1 MTKELLT
8 QLNEQQRQAVTHT
21 DGPLLII
28 AGAGSGKTR
37 VITYRVAYLLSLAV
51 PSWNILAVTFTNKA
65 AEEMRV
71 RVNTLLRSLTES
83 QQQSSPLI
91 STFHSFCVRVL
102 RQDIHRLGYQRTFNI
117 YDEGDSLR
125 LIKQC
130 GRELGLDEKKHRAKE
145 ILSVIDKAK
154 DDLLDYESYQI
165 YASASHTPFR
175 LLVGDIYKRYQ
186 QKLKENNALDFGDL
200 IMLTVQLW
208 QAHPEVLQQYQERFK
223 YIMIDEYQ
231 DTNHAQYILAK
242 MLAAKYQNIC
252 AVGDED
258 QSIYMFRGAD
268 IRNILDFEKDYQK
281 CTVIKLEQNYR
292 STQNILDTAHRVI
305 ENNKYRKEKKL
316 WTENKRG
323 EEVASFEFAN
333 EIEEASFV
341 ARNCQNLLQ
350 TGTRSSGLAVFYRT
364 NAQSRVLEDAFRRF
378 GLKYAVIGGMRF
390 YERREVKD
398 ILAYLRAL
406 MNPADSLN
414 LKRIINIPNRGIGDK
429 TIEII
434 GNFAAEHGFSFYDA
448 LGSGENIQLLSE
460 RAKKSIQIFLAQLR
474 RWREESVYL
483 ALGEIT
489 AKIIQES
496 RYIEELRD
504 GTAEAEERIGNVR
517 ELLSAVKEFEEQ
529 AEKNGLEEY
538 LEQVALVSD
547 LDSWKEEKNY
557 ITLMTLHLAKGL
569 EFDTVFMTGMEEGI
583 LPHVNSLM
591 AEVELEE
598 ERRICYVGM
607 TRAQRRLILTCAAE
621 RRVNGVKRWNI
632 PSRFMTEGGLV
643 KGEEQMSDTRC
654 QIPDRNQAKQIT
666 DNRWPMT
673 DKSQT
678 KQMPDTRYQMTDK
691 SDERGKNWSTI
702 DASGFRRKERILH
715 EVFGEGVI
723 IEVSGT
729 GEDQKVVVD
738 FVCGGRK
745 KLLVKAAN
753 LRKL

>member
-37 VITYRVAYLLSLAV
+37 VITYRAAYLLSLGI
-51 PSWNILAVTFTNKA
+51 PGWNILAVTFTNKA

-71 RVNTLLRSLTES
+71 RVNTLLRSLTGP
-83 QQQSSPLI
+83 QQQSTPLI

-102 RQDIHRLGYQRTFNI
+102 RQDIQRLGYQRTFNI
-117 YDEGDSLR
+117 YDEDDSLR

-130 GRELGLDEKKHRAKE
+130 GRELGLDEKKHRPKE

-154 DDLLDYESYQI
+154 DDLLDFESYQI

-208 QAHPEVLQQYQERFK
+208 QTHPEVLSRYQERFH

-231 DTNHAQYILAK
+231 DTNHAQYILTK
-242 MLAAKYQNIC
+242 MLAVKYHNIC
-252 AVGDED
+252 VVGDED

-268 IRNILDFEKDYQK
+268 IRNILDFEKDYQS
-281 CTVIKLEQNYR
+281 CTIIKLEQNYR
-292 STQNILDTAHRVI
+292 STQNILATAHRVI
-305 ENNKYRKEKKL
+305 ENNKYRKRKKL
-316 WTENKRG
+316 WTQNKRG
-323 EEVASFEFAN
+323 EEVAFFEFAN

-341 ARNCQNLLQ
+341 AGNCQNLLQ
-350 TGTRSSGLAVFYRT
+350 DGTSLRGLAVFYRT
-364 NAQSRVLEDAFRRF
+364 NAQSRVLEDAFRRL
-378 GLKYAVIGGMRF
+378 GLKYAVVGGMRF

-406 MNPADSLN
+406 VNPADSLN
-414 LKRIINIPNRGIGDK
+414 LKRIINVPNRGIGDK

-434 GNFAAEHGFSFYDA
+434 ENFAAEHGLSFYDT
-448 LGSGENIQLLSE
+448 LGSGEKIQLLSE
-460 RAKKSIQIFLAQLR
+460 RAKNNIRVFLAQLR
-474 RWREESVYL
+474 HWREEIAHLS
-483 ALGEIT
+483 LGEIT

-517 ELLSAVKEFEEQ
+517 ELISAVKEFEEQ
-529 AEKNGLEEY
+529 SEEKGLEAY
-538 LEQVALVSD
+538 LEQVALVSN
-547 LDSWKEEKNY
+547 LDSWKEDKNY

-583 LPHVNSLM
+583 LPHVNSLL

-607 TRAQRRLILTCAAE
+607 TRAQQRLILTCAAE
-621 RRVNGVKRWNI
+621 RRVNGVRRWNI
-632 PSRFMTEGGLV
+632 PSRFMTEGELV
-643 KGEEQMSDTRC
+643 KGEEQVRD
-654 QIPDRNQAKQIT
+654 D
-666 DNRWPMT
+666 
-673 DKSQT
+673 
-678 KQMPDTRYQMTDK
+678 RYQMTDK
-691 SDERGKNWSTI
+691 NRTKQMTERNDGVGENQL
-702 DASGFRRKERILH
+702 AVEVSGYKRKERIAH
-715 EVFGEGVI
+715 EVFGEGI
-723 IEVSGT
+723 IIDVSGT
-729 GEDQKVVVD
+729 GENQKVVVD
-738 FVCGGRK
+738 FVSSGRK
-745 KLLVKAAN
+745 KLLAKLAN
-753 LRKL
+753 LKKI